1 METLRRKQIR
11 MALELGVNL
20 PVGADGSRSSTASA
34 QTVLAAS
41 VAGVDDTLA
50 ADIMRARDWRHRY
63 PEYFT
68 RILVAEAQSAPA
80 ALQIARQG
88 LAAARS
94 HYVVVA
100 ADGTQE
106 PLPSAVTRRGLDL
119 RTVAVSGHDER
130 VRELVVPHRGENL
143 RGLALLRQLDDWV
156 RRGIVEPT
164 FADAV
169 GAVVRNP
176 DWLDLRGHTFALV
189 GAGAQMG
196 PFAQLVQWGARVAA
210 IDLPRPDVWKR
221 LLSVVRESAGTM
233 YVPVHADHEDPVEA
247 DIPTRAGAD
256 LMTDVG
262 PLVDWLAGLSGPM
275 TVGNYGYADGVL
287 FVRLSMAFDA
297 LIEGLRSRRD
307 DLSVTY
313 LATPSD
319 VFLVPMN
326 AVDMAQERHSRQSP
340 LIVAGKVA
348 HAMSAGRWFGPNYGR
363 GGVIETPT
371 ERFGVVSA
379 FIVAQGPNYAM
390 AKRLQRWQMIATRAD
405 GILTSVHVA
414 PPTRTN
420 SVHSNPIM
428 AERQRLTAYV
438 GIETFDAPT
447 TEAIAGAILVH
458 DLHNPASPA
467 NPANPLGHPHEAF
480 MFAAN
485 PGGRWRVPFDVG
497 STVPLLHE
505 ITGVRLR
512 AGSLIRDLSA
522 HVPGLDRLPG
532 LGRLGTSTD

>member
-1 METLRRKQIR
+1 

-20 PVGADGSRSSTASA
+20 PVGVDGSRSSTASA
-34 QTVLAAS
+34 KAVLAAS
-41 VAGVDDTLA
+41 VAGVDDALATDILA
-50 ADIMRARDWRHRY
+50 AGQWRQRY

-68 RILVAEAQSAPA
+68 RVLVAEARSAPA
-80 ALQIARQG
+80 ALRIARQG

-94 HYVVVA
+94 HYVIVGP
-100 ADGTQE
+100 DGAPS
-106 PLPSAVTRRGLDL
+106 PLASALDHAGSGL
-119 RTVAVSGHDER
+119 RTVAISGHDER
-130 VRELVVPHRGENL
+130 VRELVVPYRGDNL

-156 RRGIVEPT
+156 RRGIVEPS

-169 GAVVRNP
+169 GAVVRHP
-176 DWLDLRGHTFALV
+176 EWLDLRGHTVALA

-210 IDLPRPDVWKR
+210 IDLPRPQVWRR
-221 LLSVVRESAGTM
+221 LLDLVHDSAGTL

-247 DIPTRAGAD
+247 DIPARAGAN
-256 LMTDVG
+256 LITDVG
-262 PLVDWLAGLSGPM
+262 PLVEWLAGLSGPM

-287 FVRLSMAFDA
+287 FVRLSMAFDT
-297 LIEGLRSRRD
+297 LLQGLRARRD
-307 DLSVTY
+307 DVSVTY

-326 AVDMAQERHSRQSP
+326 AVDMAQERHSRQGP
-340 LIVAGKVA
+340 LVIAGKLA
-348 HAMSAGRWFGPNYGR
+348 HAVSAGRWFRPNYGR

-371 ERFGVVSA
+371 ERFGIVSA

-390 AKRLQRWQMIATRAD
+390 AKRLQRWQMMATRAD

-414 PPTRTN
+414 PPTRTR
-420 SVHSNPIM
+420 SVHTNPIM
-428 AERQRLTAYV
+428 AERQRLTAIV

-447 TEAIAGAILVH
+447 TEALAGAILVH
-458 DLHNPASPA
+458 DLNNPASPA

-505 ITGVRLR
+505 VTTARLR
-512 AGSLIRDLSA
+512 AATVVRGLSTR
-522 HVPGLDRLPG
+522 VPGLGSLPG
-532 LGRLGTSTD
+532 LGRLGGQDD